1 MSLLR
6 ICTRH
11 VRFIQPRMRYIQSS
25 ALVFRV
31 IQSPSVE
38 NVSFCG
44 EKESFQLP
52 FNNGTRIFA
61 SKRTS
66 EILRS
71 LFVLK
76 LCSYDVVAKHS
87 VLVRT
92 S

>member
-11 VRFIQPRMRYIQSS
+11 VRFIQPHMRYIQSS

-38 NVSFCG
+38 NVSFSG

-61 SKRTS
+61 SKRIS

-87 VLVRT
+87 MLVRT